1 MKSETYRTL
10 AISLAAGLALA
21 SLPASGVVTGKASDI
36 ASGSASGVSAATD
49 SLVYKPAAQIDSAL
63 AGRSIF
69 DLLSDRSFGEGEVS
83 VHQSQAIAEAMRSH
97 ILSNPARTLSG
108 YRVRIFFDNSQSA
121 RGDSEEILKEFGRI
135 WPGIPAYRTYQNPF
149 FEVKTGNFRTKSE
162 AMIFLNKVKTEYPA
176 AIIIKENISYPPADK
191 NHLYDVDTVSVAS
204 DVPEDAGIE
213 EESFKK

>member
-1 MKSETYRTL
+1 MKSEKYRTL

-21 SLPASGVVTGKASDI
+21 SLPAGGVVTGKASDV
-36 ASGSASGVSAATD
+36 ASGVSAATD

-69 DLLSDRSFGEGEVS
+69 DLLSDRSFGEGAVS

-121 RGDSEEILKEFGRI
+121 RGDSEEILEEFGRI

-204 DVPEDAGIE
+204 DAPEDAGIE
-213 EESFKK
+213 EGSFKK